1 MAQDYLEK
9 YAFSMLLLQ
18 LSLILIGLT
27 GVFPFSLQIAGFD
40 VYGDI
45 SETITSVQTMY
56 EGIAEGGIFS
66 SVAISGLILFM
77 GVKILLEFAIMV
89 FVGTYPIMT
98 ALGLPSSFA
107 LPISL
112 FFGAIAVYGLGKKLL
127 GR

>member
-1 MAQDYLEK
+1 MAQDFIEK
-9 YAFSMLLLQ
+9 YAFSMLLFQ
-18 LSLILIGLT
+18 LSLVLIGLT

-45 SETITSVQTMY
+45 ETTMNSVQTTY
-56 EGIAEGGIFS
+56 EQLGEGGIFS
-66 SVAISGLILFM
+66 SVAITGIMLFM
-77 GVKILLEFAIMV
+77 GVKILLEFVIMV

-98 ALGLPSSFA
+98 ASGLPAAFA

-112 FFGAIAVYGLGKKLL
+112 FFGAVAVYGLGKKLL

>member
-1 MAQDYLEK
+1 
-9 YAFSMLLLQ
+9 MLLLQ

-45 SETITSVQTMY
+45 SETMNSVQTMY

-66 SVAISGLILFM
+66 SAVITAFILLM
-77 GVKILLEFAIMV
+77 GVKIILEFAIMV
-89 FVGTYPIMT
+89 FLGTYPIMT
-98 ALGLPSSFA
+98 AIGLPTSFA
-107 LPISL
+107 FPISL
-112 FFGAIAVYGLGKKLL
+112 FFGAVAVYGLGRKLL

>member
-18 LSLILIGLT
+18 LSLVLIGLT

-45 SETITSVQTMY
+45 ETTMNSVQTMY

-98 ALGLPSSFA
+98 ALGLPASFA

-112 FFGAIAVYGLGKKLL
+112 FFGAVAVYGLGKKLL